1 MYNNRGGVMA
11 ETKEKDYQLSDLII
25 DACDTLDHDWKDI
38 QKGNYDQDDTIHEI
52 ADTAVPIY
60 YWDIAQYA
68 AWNTELMQEIPECG
82 TEQEPYKQI
91 QLNIYEAIV
100 AGLYEHVAEKEQ
112 ECKHLM
118 NPETCISCAD
128 EKQKEKEDD

>member
-1 MYNNRGGVMA
+1 MT

-68 AWNTELMQEIPECG
+68 ALNTELMQEIPECG

-100 AGLYEHVAEKEQ
+100 AGLYEHVAEKE
-112 ECKHLM
+112 
-118 NPETCISCAD
+118 
-128 EKQKEKEDD
+128 KEDE

>member
-1 MYNNRGGVMA
+1 MS
-11 ETKEKDYQLSDLII
+11 ETKQKDYQLSDLII
-25 DACDTLDHDWKDI
+25 DACDSLDHEWDAI
-38 QKGNYDQDDTIHEI
+38 QRDEYDLDDMIYEI
-52 ADTAVPIY
+52 ADNAVPIY

-100 AGLYEHVAEKEQ
+100 AGLYEHVAEKE
-112 ECKHLM
+112 
-118 NPETCISCAD
+118 
-128 EKQKEKEDD
+128 KEDDK